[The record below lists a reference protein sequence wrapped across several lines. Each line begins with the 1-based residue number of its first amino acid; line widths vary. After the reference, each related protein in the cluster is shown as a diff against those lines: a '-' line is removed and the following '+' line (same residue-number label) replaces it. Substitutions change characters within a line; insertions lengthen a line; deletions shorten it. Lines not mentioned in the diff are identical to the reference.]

1 MAWEKKSGK
10 KDGFSGIFRIFV
22 ASMKRLCFTLSVVYL
37 AGLKSYGYSL
47 SNLRCR
53 LPEKQMAISHDA
65 HMTRKFFEL
74 I

>member
-47 SNLRCR
+47 SNLR
-53 LPEKQMAISHDA
+53 
-65 HMTRKFFEL
+65 
-74 I
+74 